1 MIEESKRRV
10 AYINEM
16 IESGHAAELVA
27 QGENYHAEQL
37 SHIAQQICANEKTRV
52 VLIAGPSS
60 SGKTS
65 TSFRLCL
72 ELLAQGKQPVALS
85 LDNWYVDGTR
95 TPLKENGEKDYES
108 VYAIDL
114 KQLEQDL
121 KALIDGKEIALPTFN
136 FAEEKREYLGETLQL
151 EEDAILVM
159 EGIHA
164 LNPLL
169 TEHIDSDCKYRIYAA
184 PMSPVSLDGESW
196 IPTAVHR
203 LLRRMSR
210 DLRTRGKSPQTTIA
224 TWASVREGEDK
235 WIEPFRSEADA
246 EFDTS
251 MTYELPAIRYTV
263 ETALQTVPA
272 AAAEY
277 KIAEQLLYYLSFFEG
292 LEASFIPRT
301 SILRELHMGLRRLLW
316 CVWALLFT
324 FPCGLNGGLR
334 LRQLLPICTMW

>member
-1 MIEESKRRV
+1 MIEASKRRV

-27 QGENYHAEQL
+27 EGEAYHANQL
-37 SHIAQQICANEKTRV
+37 THIAQEIIVRGARV

-65 TSFRLCL
+65 TSHKLCL
-72 ELLAQGKQPVALS
+72 ELLEQGKNPVALS
-85 LDNWYVDGTR
+85 LDNWYLNGDLTPLKVDGT
-95 TPLKENGEKDYES
+95 KDYES

-114 KQLEQDL
+114 HQLEEDL
-121 KALIDGKEIALPTFN
+121 KALVDGKEIALPIFN
-136 FAEEKREYLGETLQL
+136 FSEEKREYSGETLSL
-151 EEDAILVM
+151 EKEAVLVM

-169 TEHIDSDCKYRIYAA
+169 TKHLRDSDKYKIYAS
-184 PMSPVSLDGESW
+184 PMSPVSLDGETW
-196 IPTAVHR
+196 IPTYLHR

-210 DLRTRGKSPQTTIA
+210 DYRTRGKSPLQTIA
-224 TWASVREGEDK
+224 GWQDVREGEAR
-235 WIEPFRSEADA
+235 WIEPFREQADV

-251 MTYELPAIRYTV
+251 MTYEVPAIRYAL

-277 KIAEQLLYYLSFFEG
+277 KTAEQLLYYLSFFEG
-292 LEASFIPRT
+292 LEASYIPRT
-301 SILRELHMGLRRLLW
+301 SILRE
-316 CVWALLFT
+316 FI
-324 FPCGLNGGLR
+324 GGS
-334 LRQLLPICTMW
+334 QFNVG

>member
-1 MIEESKRRV
+1 MLEEYKRRV

-27 QGENYHAEQL
+27 EGENYHAEQL
-37 SHIAQQICANEKTRV
+37 TRIASDICARPGVKV
-52 VLIAGPSS
+52 VLLAGPSS

-65 TSFRLCL
+65 TSHRLCL
-72 ELLAQGKQPVALS
+72 ELLSMGKEPVALS
-85 LDNWYVDGTR
+85 LDNWYVDGTL
-95 TPLKENGEKDYES
+95 TPRKEDGSKDYES
-108 VYAIDL
+108 VYALDIA
-114 KQLEQDL
+114 QLEQDL
-121 KALIDGKEIALPTFN
+121 KALIAGQEILLPTFN
-136 FAEEKREYLGETLQL
+136 FADEKREYLGETLQL
-151 EEDAILVM
+151 EPDAILVI

-164 LNPLL
+164 LNPIL
-169 TEHIDSDCKYRIYAA
+169 TEHIEHDCKYKIYAA
-184 PMSPVSLDGESW
+184 PMSPVSLDGETW
-196 IPTAVHR
+196 IPTYVHR

-224 TWASVREGEDK
+224 TWPSVREGEDK

-272 AAAEY
+272 AAEEY
-277 KIAEQLLYYLSFFEG
+277 KIAAKLLYYLSFFEG

-301 SILRELHMGLRRLLW
+301 SILRE
-316 CVWALLFT
+316 FI
-324 FPCGLNGGLR
+324 GGS
-334 LRQLLPICTMW
+334 QFNVG

>member
-1 MIEESKRRV
+1 MISEEKRRV

-16 IESGHAAELVA
+16 IESGHAHELVA
-27 QGENYHAEQL
+27 EGERYHAEQL
-37 SHIAQQICANEKTRV
+37 TRIAQDICSRAGVRV
-52 VLIAGPSS
+52 VLLAGPSS

-114 KQLEQDL
+114 EQLEADL
-121 KALIDGKEIALPTFN
+121 NALLSGKEIALPTFN
-136 FAEEKREYLGETLQL
+136 FAEETREYQGETLQL
-151 EEDAILVM
+151 EPDTIMVL

-164 LNPLL
+164 LNPIL
-169 TEHIDSDCKYRIYAA
+169 TEHIDAACKYKIYAA
-184 PMSPVSLDGESW
+184 PMSPVSLDGEKW
-196 IPTAVHR
+196 VPTYIHR

-210 DLRTRGKSPQTTIA
+210 DLRTRGKSPLMTIA
-224 TWASVREGEDK
+224 SWPSVREGEDK
-235 WIEPFRSEADA
+235 WIEPFRAEADA

-251 MTYELPAIRYTV
+251 MTYELPAIRLTV

-272 AAAEY
+272 AAEEY
-277 KIAEQLLYYLSFFEG
+277 KIAEQLLYYLSFFES
-292 LEASFIPRT
+292 LASAFIPRT
-301 SILRELHMGLRRLLW
+301 SILRE
-316 CVWALLFT
+316 FI
-324 FPCGLNGGLR
+324 GGS
-334 LRQLLPICTMW
+334 QFNVG

>member
-1 MIEESKRRV
+1 MSIPENKRRV

-16 IESGHAAELVA
+16 IESGQAKKLVTE
-27 QGENYHAEQL
+27 GENYHAQQL
-37 SHIAQQICANEKTRV
+37 TTIAHDICSRPEVRV

-65 TSFRLCL
+65 TSHRLCL

-85 LDNWYVDGTR
+85 LDNWYVDGSL
-95 TPLKENGEKDYES
+95 TPLKEDGTKDYES

-114 KQLEQDL
+114 KQLEEDL
-121 KALIDGKEIALPTFN
+121 KALIAGKEIALPTFN
-136 FAEEKREYLGETLQL
+136 FAEEHREYQGETLRL
-151 EEDAILVM
+151 EEDAILVI

-169 TEHIDSDCKYRIYAA
+169 TEHIDHSCKYKIYAA
-184 PMSPVSLDGESW
+184 PMSPVSLDGEKW
-196 IPTAVHR
+196 IPTWIHR

-210 DLRTRGKSPQTTIA
+210 DLRTRGKSPQKTIS
-224 TWASVREGEDK
+224 TWESVREGEAK

-251 MTYELPAIRYTV
+251 MMYELPAIRYTV

-272 AAAEY
+272 ASEEY
-277 KIAEQLLYYLSFFEG
+277 LIASQLLYYLSFFEG

-301 SILRELHMGLRRLLW
+301 SILRE
-316 CVWALLFT
+316 FI
-324 FPCGLNGGLR
+324 GGS
-334 LRQLLPICTMW
+334 QFNVG

>member
-1 MIEESKRRV
+1 MIPEEKRRV

-16 IESGHAAELVA
+16 IETGHANELVA
-27 QGENYHAEQL
+27 EGENYHTMQL
-37 SHIAQQICANEKTRV
+37 ASMAHDICSRPEVRV

-65 TSFRLCL
+65 TSHKLCL

-85 LDNWYVDGTR
+85 LDNWYVDGSL
-95 TPLKENGEKDYES
+95 TPLKDDGTKDYES

-114 KQLEQDL
+114 QQLESDL
-121 KALIDGKEIALPTFN
+121 KALIAGKEIVLPTFN
-136 FAEEKREYLGETLQL
+136 FAEEKREYLGDTLQL
-151 EEDAILVM
+151 EPDTIMVI

-164 LNPLL
+164 LNPIL
-169 TEHIDSDCKYRIYAA
+169 TEHIDAACKYKIYAA
-184 PMSPVSLDGESW
+184 PMSPVSLDGEKW
-196 IPTAVHR
+196 VPTYVHR

-210 DLRTRGKSPQTTIA
+210 DFRTRGKSPQTTIA
-224 TWASVREGEDK
+224 NWPSVREGEDQ

-272 AAAEY
+272 VAEEY

-301 SILRELHMGLRRLLW
+301 SILRE
-316 CVWALLFT
+316 FI
-324 FPCGLNGGLR
+324 GGS
-334 LRQLLPICTMW
+334 QFNVG

>member
-16 IESGHAAELVA
+16 IESGHAETLVA
-27 QGENYHAEQL
+27 EGEKYHTEQL
-37 SHIAQQICANEKTRV
+37 TRIAQDICSRNNVRV

-95 TPLKENGEKDYES
+95 TPLKEDGKKDYES

-114 KQLEQDL
+114 KQLEEDL
-121 KALIDGKEIALPTFN
+121 KALIEGKEIALPTFN
-136 FAEEKREYLGETLQL
+136 FAEEKREYLGETLHL

-169 TEHIDSDCKYRIYAA
+169 TEHIEHDCKYKIYAS
-184 PMSPVSLDGESW
+184 PISPVSLDGETW
-196 IPTAVHR
+196 IPTYVHR

-224 TWASVREGEDK
+224 SWRSVREGEAQ
-235 WIEPFRSEADA
+235 WIEPFREQADA
-246 EFDTS
+246 QFDTS
-251 MTYELPAIRYTV
+251 MMYELPAIRYTV

-272 AAAEY
+272 VAEEY
-277 KIAEQLLYYLSFFEG
+277 KIAKQLLYYLSFFEP

-301 SILRELHMGLRRLLW
+301 SILRE
-316 CVWALLFT
+316 FI
-324 FPCGLNGGLR
+324 GGS
-334 LRQLLPICTMW
+334 QFNVG

>member
-1 MIEESKRRV
+1 MLEEYKRRV

-16 IESGHAAELVA
+16 IESGHADELVA
-27 QGENYHAEQL
+27 EGEAYHAEQL
-37 SHIAQQICANEKTRV
+37 TRIAREIVSRGARV

-65 TSFRLCL
+65 TSHKLCL

-85 LDNWYVDGTR
+85 LDNWYLNGTL
-95 TPLKENGEKDYES
+95 TPLKPDGTKDYES

-114 KQLEQDL
+114 HQLEDDL
-121 KALIDGKEIALPTFN
+121 KALVAGQEILLPTFN
-136 FAEEKREYLGETLQL
+136 FADETREYPGETLSL
-151 EEDAILVM
+151 EKEAVLVM

-164 LNPLL
+164 LNPIL
-169 TEHIDSDCKYRIYAA
+169 TRHLRDEDKFKIFAS
-184 PMSPVSLDGESW
+184 PMSPVSLDGETW
-196 IPTAVHR
+196 IPTYVHR

-210 DLRTRGKSPQTTIA
+210 DYRTRGKTPLQTISG
-224 TWASVREGEDK
+224 WADVREGEEK
-235 WIEPFRSEADA
+235 WIEPFRTEADV

-272 AAAEY
+272 AADEY
-277 KIAEQLLYYLSFFEG
+277 KVAAKLLYYLSFFEG

-301 SILRELHMGLRRLLW
+301 SILRE
-316 CVWALLFT
+316 FI
-324 FPCGLNGGLR
+324 GGS
-334 LRQLLPICTMW
+334 QFNVG

>member
-1 MIEESKRRV
+1 MIQEEKRRV

-16 IESGHAAELVA
+16 IESGRAAELVA
-27 QGENYHAEQL
+27 EGEAYHAEQL
-37 SHIAQQICANEKTRV
+37 SHIAQAICSREETRV

-65 TSFRLCL
+65 TSHRLCL
-72 ELLAQGKQPVALS
+72 ELLAHERQPVALS
-85 LDNWYVDGTR
+85 LDNWYVDGSL
-95 TPLKENGEKDYES
+95 TPRDENGQKDYES

-114 KQLEQDL
+114 AQLESDL
-121 KALIDGKEIALPTFN
+121 KALIAGKEIALPTFN
-136 FAEEKREYLGETLQL
+136 FAEEKREYLGDTLRL
-151 EEDAILVM
+151 EENAIMVI

-164 LNPLL
+164 LNPIL
-169 TEHIDSDCKYRIYAA
+169 TEHIDAACKFKVYAA
-184 PMSPVSLDGESW
+184 PMSPVSLDGETW
-196 IPTAVHR
+196 IPTYVHR

-224 TWASVREGEDK
+224 SWQSVREGEKK
-235 WIEPFRSEADA
+235 WIEPFRSEADM

-272 AAAEY
+272 VAEEY
-277 KIAEQLLYYLSFFEG
+277 KVAEQLLYYLSFFEG

-301 SILRELHMGLRRLLW
+301 SILRE
-316 CVWALLFT
+316 FI
-324 FPCGLNGGLR
+324 GGS
-334 LRQLLPICTMW
+334 QFNVG